1 MVSDM
6 FSGTWFAMCVSIGII
21 VGLLICIIII
31 KFTNKDGKSK
41 TQYDEMQEL
50 ERGKAYKYAF
60 WTMCG
65 VAAFIGC
72 LTLFEIKIP
81 FDMFTL
87 FLMVILSGTVVQAS
101 YCIMKDA
108 YIGLNTNKVKTGI
121 ALVVIG
127 IINLI
132 NVILFI
138 VKGKFFVDGMFNL
151 SFCNLL
157 CGLTMLFIGVMFV
170 IKNAV
175 SKKED
180 SGDEES

>member
-1 MVSDM
+1 M
-6 FSGTWFAMCVSIGII
+6 FSGTWYAACITIGLI
-21 VGLLICIIII
+21 VGLLISIIII

-50 ERGKAYKYAF
+50 ERGKGYKYGF

-65 VAAFIGC
+65 VGAFIGC
-72 LTLFEIKIP
+72 LSLCDIKIP

-87 FLMVILSGTVVQAS
+87 FLMVIIAGALVQAS

-127 IINLI
+127 ITNLL
-132 NVILFI
+132 NVVLFI
-138 VKGKFFVDGMFNL
+138 AQGKFFVDGRFNV
-151 SFCNLL
+151 SFSNLL
-157 CGLTMLFIGVMFV
+157 CGLAMLIIGVMF
-170 IKNAV
+170 IIRNAAT
-175 SKKED
+175 KKED
-180 SGDEES
+180 SDDEES